1 MQTEKEF
8 DGFTH
13 MNEYMPL
20 LLPPLKHL
28 LMTRGMWPFT
38 HDKTSL
44 SLIHPPITNMYLSSS
59 FLLPTILPQSPS
71 TSGSLPN
78 QNSTS
83 KPHLFSELPQCAS
96 YPRQATPTAST
107 RRRTSTANTAIQ
119 GLQKRRSQTHHCR
132 TLQRLLGCLYRRE
145 EEIRSWRWRWRE
157 EK

>member
-28 LMTRGMWPFT
+28 LMTRGIWPFT

-44 SLIHPPITNMYLSSS
+44 SLIHPPIANIYLSSS
-59 FLLPTILPQSPS
+59 FLLPLSPQIYPIPIYVPFSS
-71 TSGSLPN
+71 
-78 QNSTS
+78 QS
-83 KPHLFSELPQCAS
+83 KLHIK
-96 YPRQATPTAST
+96 TPTYSQSCHNVPHIQDKLYRLRAQEDVRRPPT
-107 RRRTSTANTAIQ
+107 RPSK

-145 EEIRSWRWRWRE
+145 EEIRSWR
-157 EK
+157 